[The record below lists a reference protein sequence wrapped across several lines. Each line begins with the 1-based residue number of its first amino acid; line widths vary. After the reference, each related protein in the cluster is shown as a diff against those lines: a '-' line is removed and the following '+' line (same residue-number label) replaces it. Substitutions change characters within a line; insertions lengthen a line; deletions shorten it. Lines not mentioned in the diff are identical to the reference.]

1 MSFPTTIALS
11 LPEEQ
16 LTLLQTIH
24 EQNTK
29 ILATIN
35 GSAWLSE
42 EEAAQRL
49 KVSVSTLRKW
59 RGEGWL
65 RYHKIEKV
73 ILFRAEYL
81 DEDVEKK
88 GYVQAFL
95 SPLSKGITKRHD
107 SIK

>member
-29 ILATIN
+29 LLATMN
-35 GSAWLSE
+35 GSVWLSE

-59 RGEGWL
+59 RTDGWI
-65 RYHKIEKV
+65 RYHKLEKV
-73 ILFRAEYL
+73 ILFKAAEL
-81 DEDVEKK
+81 DEDVVHRGAVVAPMK
-88 GYVQAFL
+88 VL
-95 SPLSKGITKRHD
+95 TKR
-107 SIK
+107 SKA